1 MIEKIISGA
10 QTGAD
15 RAALDAALELGIPSG
30 GWVPKGRQAED
41 GIIPPHYPN
50 LTETP
55 DAAVEMRT
63 EWNIRD
69 SDATLILSHGPLDG
83 GSLYTRIKAGELGK
97 PWLHID
103 LSETGTE
110 PASKT
115 VNRWLSEVRPRILN
129 VAGPRASKDP
139 FIYEKTLELLQQ
151 VFRRLNTP

>member
-15 RAALDAALELGIPSG
+15 RAALDAALELGIPCG
-30 GWVPKGRQAED
+30 GWVPKGRVAED

-55 DAAVEMRT
+55 DSSVEMRT

-97 PWLHID
+97 PWLYID
-103 LSETGTE
+103 LSETGIE
-110 PASKT
+110 PSSRT
-115 VNRWLSEVRPRILN
+115 VNRWLSEVRPRTLN
-129 VAGPRASKDP
+129 VAGPRASKNP
-139 FIYEKTLELLQQ
+139 FIYETTLELLRQ

>member
-15 RAALDAALELGIPSG
+15 RAALDVALELGIPCG
-30 GWVPKGRQAED
+30 GWIPKGRLAED
-41 GIIPPHYPN
+41 GPIPAHYPN

-55 DAAVEMRT
+55 ASAVEMRT

-83 GSLYTRIKAGELGK
+83 GSLYTRIKAKERNK
-97 PWLHID
+97 PWLHLD
-103 LSETGTE
+103 LTKYE
-110 PASKT
+110 PEKAVALTKE
-115 VNRWLSEVRPRILN
+115 WLINLQPRILN

-139 FIYEKTLELLQQ
+139 KIYEATASLIRNLL
-151 VFRRLNTP
+151 